1 MTGDHSLARSR
12 RSAVLPG
19 RTADHGASRPGRL
32 VPVLA
37 GTAVVVGGLCVV
49 LHLLTAVMPGHGG
62 TLARVVLV
70 VMATGCLPCVRA
82 LWRGPSARVWAM
94 TGLMYAGML
103 LAHLL
108 LLAAP
113 LSTMSADQMQADMG
127 GGVGW
132 MQVGMWGGVALAG
145 VQVVLA
151 GTALT
156 INASQN
162 APVGARGRATAT
174 AASTP

>member
-1 MTGDHSLARSR
+1 MTGGHSPARGR

-62 TLARVVLV
+62 TLVRVVLV
-70 VMATGCLPCVRA
+70 VMAMGCLPCVRA
-82 LWRGPSARVWAM
+82 LSRGPSDRVWAM

-108 LLAAP
+108 LLAAAG
-113 LSTMSADQMQADMG
+113 STMSADQMQADMG
-127 GGVGW
+127 DGGGW

-151 GTALT
+151 VTALT

-162 APVGARGRATAT
+162 APVGARGRAVAT
-174 AASTP
+174 AASTS